1 MHTATFPA
9 HVIKSCR
16 QLNSDL
22 HLFSCTL
29 ALFAFSCSHY
39 LCRKEEIQYSDVGWV
54 PRSVCETVKIP
65 SREFK
70 RGYSYVHAHATN
82 ISTLWDWLWPILS
95 RLHWLSISCLEV
107 KRADATFTLEP
118 LAYSAMERWQMEI
131 SVWEEESDNIS
142 ARNQSLQKSTV

>member
-70 RGYSYVHAHATN
+70 RLFIRTCTRNQYQYP
-82 ISTLWDWLWPILS
+82 L
-95 RLHWLSISCLEV
+95 RLTV
-107 KRADATFTLEP
+107 AYFEP
-118 LAYSAMERWQMEI
+118 PALIVYLMFRG
-131 SVWEEESDNIS
+131 EESRCNLYVGAPRIFGYGEMADGNK
-142 ARNQSLQKSTV
+142 RLRRT